1 MGPAMAM
8 VAPSCCSCQ
17 RVLAVAE
24 TLYTE
29 AGDPICEACSQRRQ
43 ASASMNKSAE
53 LTRGLALG
61 NPLLGLVSFFFNPL
75 FLISAGA
82 IGNGLYAM
90 KKARSDAR
98 RGEGSTKT
106 GGMKAAAIIGMAL
119 GAASVAL
126 QLFG

>member
-1 MGPAMAM
+1 MTFPASS
-8 VAPSCCSCQ
+8 SCNSCQ
-17 RVLAVAE
+17 RALAVTE

-29 AGDPICEACSQRRQ
+29 GGDPICETCIQRRQ
-43 ASASMNKSAE
+43 ASASLQKSAE

-61 NPLLGLVSFFFNPL
+61 NPLLGLASFFFNPL

-82 IGNGLYAM
+82 IGNGLYAL
-90 KKARSDAR
+90 KKARSDAS
-98 RGEGSTKT
+98 RGEGSAKT
-106 GGMKAAAIIGMAL
+106 GSVKVAAIIGMAL

>member
-1 MGPAMAM
+1 MRA
-8 VAPSCCSCQ
+8 VAPSCSSCQ

-29 AGDPICEACSQRRQ
+29 GGDPICEPCSQRRQ
-43 ASASMNKSAE
+43 ASASIEKSAE

-61 NPLLGLVSFFFNPL
+61 NPLLGLASFFFNPL

-82 IGNGLYAM
+82 IGNGLYAL
-90 KKARSDAR
+90 KKAQSDAR
-98 RGEGSTKT
+98 RGEGSKKT
-106 GGMKAAAIIGMAL
+106 GGMKAAAIIGIAL
-119 GAASVAL
+119 GAASVGL